1 MFNRFFYMS
10 VLCAAVWA
18 GLLIPAWATV
28 SDAPDV
34 SSGSEVYPQQETQT
48 ERLVGALS
56 PTLWLFAKQDDLYGD
71 DGSGQDDEEEEGREP
86 SWLELY
92 LALGGIILVALGI
105 VRLAE
110 SRRLDD
116 PCFIASAAWGTPM
129 AREVN
134 VLRSWRDKY
143 LLTSVAGAAFVDVYY
158 RLSPALAEHI
168 NHSPL
173 LAALVRLLL
182 LPLLIITD
190 SVLFPVAVILMALFL
205 VTALA
210 AIIWIRRRARTSY

>member
-10 VLCAAVWA
+10 VLCAAVLA

-71 DGSGQDDEEEEGREP
+71 DGSGQDDEEEEDREP

-158 RLSPALAEHI
+158 RLSPALAEHV

-173 LAALVRLLL
+173 LASLVRLLL
-182 LPLLIITD
+182 LPVLIL
-190 SVLFPVAVILMALFL
+190 SEGVLFPIAVMLMVLLFFAGLVAFVW
-205 VTALA
+205 V
-210 AIIWIRRRARTSY
+210 RRSRASS